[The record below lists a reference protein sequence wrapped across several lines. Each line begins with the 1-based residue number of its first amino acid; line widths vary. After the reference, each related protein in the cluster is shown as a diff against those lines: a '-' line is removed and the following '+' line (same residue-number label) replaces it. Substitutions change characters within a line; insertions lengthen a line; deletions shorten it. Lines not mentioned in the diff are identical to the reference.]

1 MVRHGPDGCAD
12 SEQGVDMT
20 AKEYLLQ
27 YRAVQREIEDLD
39 YRMAQLRL
47 KYAAPS
53 AINYSDMPKAHNSEH
68 DLSDYVAKMDEM
80 TDYMISKYTRLRG
93 VEVDIYLRLDRM
105 ENQDERELLR
115 YRYIDGLTWV
125 QIADRLHTVER
136 NVYFI
141 HGRALRNFPMD

>member
-1 MVRHGPDGCAD
+1 
-12 SEQGVDMT
+12 MT

-27 YRAVQREIEDLD
+27 YRVVQREIEDLD

-53 AINYSDMPKAHNSEH
+53 AINYSDMPKAHNTEH

-93 VEVDIYLRLDRM
+93 VEVDIYMRLDRM

-115 YRYIDGLTWV
+115 YRYIDGLQWWQTAKKMHV
-125 QIADRLHTVER
+125 SIRKAQYLETEAALLFPLPEDQEEKCARRCAD
-136 NVYFI
+136 
-141 HGRALRNFPMD
+141 

>member
-1 MVRHGPDGCAD
+1 
-12 SEQGVDMT
+12 MT

-27 YRAVQREIEDLD
+27 YRVVQREIEDLD

-53 AINYSDMPKAHNSEH
+53 AINYSDMPKAHNSNH

-141 HGRALRNFPMD
+141 HGRALRNFPID

>member
-1 MVRHGPDGCAD
+1 
-12 SEQGVDMT
+12 MT
-20 AKEYLLQ
+20 TKEYLLQ

>member
-1 MVRHGPDGCAD
+1 
-12 SEQGVDMT
+12 MT
-20 AKEYLLQ
+20 AKEYLQQ
-27 YRAVQREIEDLD
+27 YRRIQREIEDID
-39 YRMAQLRL
+39 RRMAQIRL

-68 DLSDYVAKMDEM
+68 DLSDYIVKMDEL
-80 TDYMISKYTRLRG
+80 TNYMISKYTRLRG

>member
-1 MVRHGPDGCAD
+1 
-12 SEQGVDMT
+12 MT

-27 YRAVQREIEDLD
+27 YRVVQREIEDLD

-53 AINYSDMPKAHNSEH
+53 AINYSDMPKAHNSNH